1 MVFMRE
7 LLRKSRSI
15 RRFNE
20 NAKLSKSTL
29 EELVAL
35 TRFCPSA
42 ANRQPL
48 KYVISCTAK
57 RNASIFPCLSWA
69 GYLEDWDGPDK
80 GERPAGYI
88 IVLLDTEISKDPS
101 VDHGIAAQSML
112 LGAAELGIGGC
123 IIGSVD
129 RERLRERFTIPE
141 RYEILLV
148 LALGEPGEEII
159 LENPLDSNIKY
170 YRDKNNVHHVPKRGI
185 AELILEL

>member
-35 TRFCPSA
+35 VRYCPSA

-48 KYVISCTAK
+48 KFIISCTVK
-57 RNASIFPCLSWA
+57 RNSLIFPCLSWA
-69 GYLEDWDGPDK
+69 GYLEDWNGPAK

-88 IVLLDTEISKDPS
+88 TILLDTEISKDPS

-112 LGAAELGIGGC
+112 LAAAELGIGGC

-129 RERLRERFTIPE
+129 RDRLREKLAIPG

-148 LALGEPGEEII
+148 IALGEPGEEII
-159 LENPLDSNIKY
+159 IENPVGNNIKY
-170 YRDKNNVHHVPKRGI
+170 YRDKKNVHHVPKRGL

>member
-1 MVFMRE
+1 MFTRE
-7 LLRKSRSI
+7 LLRKSRSY

-35 TRFCPSA
+35 TRYCPSA

-48 KYVISCTAK
+48 KFVLSCTGK
-57 RNASIFPCLSWA
+57 RNNAIFPCLSWA

-88 IVLLDTEISKDPS
+88 VILLDTEITDDPS

-129 RERLRERFTIPE
+129 RKRLGEKLSLPA

-148 LALGEPGEEII
+148 VALGEPGEEII
-159 LENPLDSNIKY
+159 IENPIDNDIKY
-170 YRDKNNVHHVPKRGI
+170 YRDKNQVHHVPKRGL
-185 AELILEL
+185 AEVILEL

>member
-1 MVFMRE
+1 MRE

-35 TRFCPSA
+35 VRYCPSA

-48 KYVISCTAK
+48 KFVISCTAK
-57 RNASIFPCLSWA
+57 RNSAVFPCLSWA
-69 GYLEDWDGPDK
+69 GYLDDWEGPAK

-112 LGAAELGIGGC
+112 LAAAEIGIGGC

-129 RERLRERFTIPE
+129 RELLREKFSLPG
-141 RYEILLV
+141 RYDILLV
-148 LALGEPGEEII
+148 IALGEPGEEII
-159 LENPLDSNIKY
+159 IENTKENQIKY
-170 YRDKNNVHHVPKRGI
+170 YRDKNNVHHVPKRGL